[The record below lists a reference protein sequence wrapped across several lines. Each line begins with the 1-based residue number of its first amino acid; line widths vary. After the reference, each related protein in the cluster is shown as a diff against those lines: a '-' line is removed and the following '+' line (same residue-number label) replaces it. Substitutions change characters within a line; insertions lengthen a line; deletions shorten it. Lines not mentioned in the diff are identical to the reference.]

1 MTTIHNPSYPLIKR
15 GATAV
20 LLLAG
25 LSLSACSEDVSN
37 VQMNTITSVAT
48 THQVKSQTVPANY
61 VTSGAVTSDHRV
73 SISSRLSGYIRDLN
87 VREGDSVKAGQILV
101 RVDPTD
107 AKQALIQAEADLA
120 DAKADMQR
128 YDELV
133 QAGAVTPQQADKAK
147 LRFDVAASQV
157 KQARNQ
163 LSYAEVRSPVDGVVV
178 EKRLSQGDLASPGIP
193 LLTLEDPTSLL
204 VETYVSESFVSRI
217 HEGDTVDLEIPSLKQ
232 VFPGVIRQVVQAADP
247 VSHQF
252 LVKIALTASKD
263 IHPGMFAQAKF
274 HVGER
279 AALFIPTS
287 AVLTRSG
294 LSNVYIVDAQGLA
307 QYRMVRL
314 SNTMGDNVEVL
325 AGLHAGDT
333 IAWAGNPALK
343 SGMKVASESGK

>member
-1 MTTIHNPSYPLIKR
+1 MNTIHIPTYPLIKR
-15 GATAV
+15 SALAM
-20 LLLAG
+20 LLLA
-25 LSLSACSEDVSN
+25 SFSACSDDVAQYQS
-37 VQMNTITSVAT
+37 TPITSVAT
-48 THQVKSQTVPANY
+48 TWQVKSQTVAANY

-107 AKQALIQAEADLA
+107 AKQALIQAKADLA

-128 YDELV
+128 YEELV
-133 QAGAVTPQQADKAK
+133 KAGAVTPQQADKAK

-157 KQARNQ
+157 KQASNQ

-178 EKRLSQGDLASPGIP
+178 EKRVSQGDLASPGIA

-204 VETYVSESFVSRI
+204 VETYVSENFVSRI
-217 HEGDTVDLEIPSLKQ
+217 HEDDSVDLHIPSLQ
-232 VFPGVIRQVVQAADP
+232 HSFPGVIRQVVQAADP

-252 LVKIALTASKD
+252 LVKIALSASKD
-263 IHPGMFAQAKF
+263 IHPGMFAEVKF

-279 AALFIPTS
+279 DALFIPNS
-287 AVLTRSG
+287 AVLTRAG
-294 LSNVYIVDAQGLA
+294 LSNVYIIDAQGLA

-314 SNTMGDNVEVL
+314 SHPVGDTVEVL
-325 AGLHAGDT
+325 AGLFAGDT
-333 IAWAGNPALK
+333 IAWAGEPALK
-343 SGMKVASESGK
+343 SGMRVTTGNGQ